1 MFYKF
6 KIYFII
12 LFVLF
17 LSLII
22 LLLKPPYE
30 LYKENTPNFLKTI
43 LKKWLPKLKT

>member
-12 LFVLF
+12 LFVLS
-17 LSLII
+17 LSLI

-30 LYKENTPNFLKTI
+30 LYKENTPNFLKKI